1 MICTLFIN
9 YFLFTY
15 YFTFYLLFSINL
27 IHSCIK
33 SENSNASVSTSHQ
46 ILAHFA
52 VLLTSRYG
60 TKLSR
65 DEINWF
71 LMSKKSN

>member
-1 MICTLFIN
+1 MGAQGEVKVFSSMICTLF
-9 YFLFTY
+9 F
-15 YFTFYLLFSINL
+15 INL

-33 SENSNASVSTSHQ
+33 SKNSNASVSSHQ
-46 ILAHFA
+46 ILVHFA
-52 VLLTSRYG
+52 VLLTSRYE